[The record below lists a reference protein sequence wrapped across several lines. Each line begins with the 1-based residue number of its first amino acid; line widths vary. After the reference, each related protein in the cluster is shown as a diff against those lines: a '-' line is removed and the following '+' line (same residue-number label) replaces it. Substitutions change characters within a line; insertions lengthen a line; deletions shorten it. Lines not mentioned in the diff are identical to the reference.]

1 MKRRME
7 HGTSSEV
14 EKCPESMKALP
25 EFAGLGNFLRNH
37 RKKICLSFLC
47 LCSILLLWPVQLSRN
62 YHVLQDRVASLNA
75 ELQGRSPQ
83 EILQWAAKTMPGG
96 VIQFSSFGPSGMV
109 IIDMLDQLGLLES
122 TPVVLID
129 TLHLFP
135 ESYQHVN
142 NVTKRYP
149 KMKLSIFQ
157 PKDFLKGEGSR
168 FDETYGK
175 DLWKDDFE
183 KYSYLTKVEPTA
195 RALHLLG
202 PAAWIT
208 GRRRSQGAQ
217 REKMQ
222 IVEKDAGKLK
232 INPLA
237 YWDLDTVWQY
247 IREHHVPYNA
257 LHDRGYSSI
266 GDAMNTRPTTP
277 GEAERAGRFGSSQE
291 TECGMHTHLAR
302 LSAQK
307 ATGSSKGHWSEDD
320 VPHLPCDACLEVDGQ
335 NFDEV
340 VLKTKQDMLL
350 EFYSPMCGHCAHFAP
365 SYAQIA
371 ERLGNSGDALA
382 ARMDLYHHQVPRSA
396 KAAGFDI
403 QAFPTLVLVRPTQ
416 TSVKLVTYPRWRRDV
431 NTVLSWVKEELA
443 KPV

>member
-14 EKCPESMKALP
+14 EKCPESMKALH
-25 EFAGLGNFLRNH
+25 FAGLSAFLRNH
-37 RKKICLSFLC
+37 RKTICLSFLS
-47 LCSILLLWPVQLSRN
+47 LCSILLWWPVELNRN
-62 YHVLQDRVASLNA
+62 YHVQDRVASLNE
-75 ELQGRSPQ
+75 ELQTRSPE
-83 EILQWAAKTMPGG
+83 EILKWAAKTLPGG

-109 IIDMLDQLGLLES
+109 IIDMLDKLGLLES
-122 TPVVLID
+122 TPVVFID

-135 ESYQHVN
+135 ESYQHVT

-149 KMKLSIFQ
+149 KMKLSIFY

-168 FDETYGK
+168 FDESYGK

-183 KYSYLTKVEPTA
+183 KYSELTKVEPTA
-195 RALHLLG
+195 RALRLLQ

-217 REKMQ
+217 RQQMPTL
-222 IVEKDAGKLK
+222 EKDAGRLK

-237 YWDLDTVWQY
+237 YWDLETVWQY
-247 IREHHVPYNA
+247 IHEHQVPYNA

-266 GDAMNTRPTTP
+266 GDVMNTRPTRP

-307 ATGSSKGHWSEDD
+307 AMGSNGNGHWSEED
-320 VPHLPCDACLEVDGQ
+320 VPHLPCDACLEVDAE

-365 SYAQIA
+365 SFAQIA
-371 ERLGNSGDALA
+371 QQLGKSGDALA

-403 QAFPTLVLVRPTQ
+403 QSFPTLILVRPTK